1 MQRVILCIICKTW
14 LPEQLK
20 ETGNQ
25 LILAIFDLQM
35 CGFGGMEAFRM
46 SLNPA
51 PAQTCAICFRNSPVN
66 VNRRFPYIHKQ
77 IIRKKTKKPKQT
89 NKKENQTLSSP
100 HFLPFFDYQDFIFCK
115 NLQKLLAFSFDFIQN
130 IYSKLKQLHLLKY
143 KMGRKQ
149 QKELK
154 ACRFEITQRLLFKG
168 LLLMIMENQK
178 HGKFQN

>member
-100 HFLPFFDYQDFIFCK
+100 ISSPSLITRISFSVKTYRNYQ
-115 NLQKLLAFSFDFIQN
+115 LLVLILFKTFIQN
-130 IYSKLKQLHLLKY
+130 
-143 KMGRKQ
+143 
-149 QKELK
+149 
-154 ACRFEITQRLLFKG
+154 
-168 LLLMIMENQK
+168 
-178 HGKFQN
+178 